1 MNELEFLY
9 IALGVCAFL
18 FFVVLILNYCNVPI
32 SYPIIHQD
40 IDISGRRNPS
50 YSECI
55 DEWIIGLSNHRQT
68 IIDIYN
74 YSMGQWDKKSKDYVS
89 RAVLWRKH
97 KNSVYNKIRC
107 EAIKYDYRIFE
118 FSFYRSQTRYRQVN
132 YQRTP
137 YTVNNVE
144 YVLRLSLSELLMIDD
159 ILEEIDYET
168 TIEKYNMKNQR
179 KLMTKE
185 LRHKIMQRD
194 NYTCQICG
202 KYMPDEVG
210 LHVDHIVPIKKGGKT
225 VESNLQVL
233 CDKCNLRK
241 GKR

>member
-1 MNELEFLY
+1 MVEMEY
-9 IALGVCAFL
+9 IYVVLVIFILL
-18 FFVVLILNYCNVPI
+18 FIMVLILNYCNVPI
-32 SYPIIHQD
+32 SYPVIHQD
-40 IDISGRRNPS
+40 IDISRRRNPS

-55 DEWIIGLSNHRQT
+55 DEWILGLSNHRQT
-68 IIDIYN
+68 ILDIYN
-74 YSMGQWDKKSKDYVS
+74 YSLGQWDKASKEYL
-89 RAVLWRKH
+89 RNAVLWKKH
-97 KNSVYNKIRC
+97 KNYIYTQIRK
-107 EAIKYDYRIFE
+107 EAIKYDYKIFE

-132 YQRTP
+132 YQRTA
-137 YTVNNVE
+137 YSVNNVE

-185 LRHKIMQRD
+185 LRRRIIQRD

-210 LHVDHIVPIKKGGKT
+210 LHVDHIVPIKRGGKT

-233 CDKCNLRK
+233 CDKCNLKK
-241 GKR
+241 GKK